1 MHTHMHT
8 HMYASPLWGWGRER
22 DRERERERVHTSDTL
37 NVIKV
42 ENPQYS
48 SLFSPE
54 AISIWVELGHIAE

>member
-1 MHTHMHT
+1 M
-8 HMYASPLWGWGRER
+8 GVGKRER
-22 DRERERERVHTSDTL
+22 QRERERERVHTSDTL

>member
-1 MHTHMHT
+1 MH
-8 HMYASPLWGWGRER
+8 PPCGGGEERET
-22 DRERERERVHTSDTL
+22 ERERERVHTSDTL